1 MIISNGKTIEMDQ
14 EIISL
19 TSGKQF
25 TDISI
30 VLEVSD
36 KFTHF
41 DVYKIAYQMEIECI
55 ACFTLQNE

>member
-41 DVYKIAYQMEIECI
+41 DVYKVAY
-55 ACFTLQNE
+55 